1 MNEKIDESLKDL
13 LLPLDDLVPLEGNP
27 RRGNV
32 DAIVASYREFGQL
45 KPIVVRPN
53 DNSTYTV
60 IAGNHQVEAARR
72 LGWGNIAAV
81 QMLVDESK
89 AIAFALA
96 DNRTTELGYSD
107 SSDVFELMQTINNDY
122 KDLFDGLEWDEL
134 EVASLEESSYLS
146 SGAGA
151 SSTEFTPPAITNP
164 NPVELQVEHRSEEEG
179 GSRIVAGDEV
189 DHKAVAVQGSTV
201 AVPGAA
207 PQAVVQYTLVF
218 DDAEQQRRWYDFIR
232 WLRND
237 PGYEGDTTA
246 QKIVSFIDAHSE
258 V

>member
-1 MNEKIDESLKDL
+1 MLENIDKSLGEL
-13 LLPLDDLVPLEGNP
+13 LVPLDDLSPLEGNP
-27 RRGNV
+27 RRGNIE
-32 DAIVASYREFGQL
+32 AIMASYKEFGQM
-45 KPIVVRPN
+45 KPVVVHKN
-53 DNSTYTV
+53 ESGVMTV

-72 LGWGNIAAV
+72 LGWKQIAAV
-81 QMLVDESK
+81 VMDAPSDR

-164 NPVELQVEHRSEEEG
+164 NPVELQVEHRSEEDG

-237 PGYEGDTTA
+237 PGYDGDTTA

>member
-1 MNEKIDESLKDL
+1 MNEKIDKSLKDL

-27 RRGNV
+27 RRGNI
-32 DAIVASYREFGQL
+32 DAIVASYREFGQV

-89 AIAFALA
+89 AVAFALA

-146 SGAGA
+146 SGVGA

-164 NPVELQVEHRSEEEG
+164 NPVELQVEHRSEEDG

-237 PGYEGDTTA
+237 PGYDGDTTA